1 MSSFEERNRRRVFR
15 LRLPSNGMLQATIGG
30 KLYQIMEVS
39 ELSLWIAASQVKNEC
54 GICSG
59 IIHWNTGEH
68 SRFTGEIGHF
78 RAGGRIICNVK
89 GIRMKHVIAEQRRL
103 IARFP
108 IVKD

>member
-1 MSSFEERNRRRVFR
+1 MNSFEERNRREVFR

-30 KLYQIMEVS
+30 QLYQIIEVS
-39 ELSLWIAASQVKNEC
+39 ELSLWVAAAHVKNEC

-59 IIHWNTGEH
+59 VMHWSNGED

-103 IARFP
+103 LTKFP
-108 IVKD
+108 IVRD